1 MQSIKFFI
9 LITGILAYQ
18 SLIGQESNFRIYNKV
33 SEEGVIIS
41 RVVTYDSLDVMA
53 LKKGHLLY
61 ELLSNGKVIKSREL
75 HMGDTSQLR
84 ALLVKNPEY
93 YLNEMVE
100 VMLDPDQPTTI
111 DEAYP
116 FLIFLSFYTFEGAKW
131 MHKIQM
137 EFTLDS
143 MHKEE

>member
-1 MQSIKFFI
+1 MQFIKFFI
-9 LITGILAYQ
+9 LII
-18 SLIGQESNFRIYNKV
+18 SLIAYHSINGQESNFRIYNKV
-33 SEEGVIIS
+33 TEEGQIIS

-53 LKKGHLLY
+53 LKNGHLLY

-75 HMGDTSQLR
+75 HRGDTSQLR
-84 ALLVKNPEY
+84 AILVNNPEY

-100 VMLDPDQPTTI
+100 VALDPDEPTTI

-131 MHKIQM
+131 LGLGTEDESHP
-137 EFTLDS
+137 DS
-143 MHKEE
+143 NTR

>member
-1 MQSIKFFI
+1 MQSIKLFI
-9 LITGILAYQ
+9 FITGLFACQ
-18 SLIGQESNFRIYNKV
+18 LLIGQESNFRIYNKV
-33 SEEGVIIS
+33 TEDGQIIS

-61 ELLSNGKVIKSREL
+61 ELVSNGKVVKSREL
-75 HMGDTSQLR
+75 YRGDTSQLR

-100 VMLDPDQPTTI
+100 VALDPDEPTTI

-116 FLIFLSFYTFEGAKW
+116 FLIFLSFYTFEGA
-131 MHKIQM
+131 
-137 EFTLDS
+137 S
-143 MHKEE
+143 R

>member
-61 ELLSNGKVIKSREL
+61 EFLSNSKVLKYR
-75 HMGDTSQLR
+75 
-84 ALLVKNPEY
+84 
-93 YLNEMVE
+93 
-100 VMLDPDQPTTI
+100 
-111 DEAYP
+111 
-116 FLIFLSFYTFEGAKW
+116 
-131 MHKIQM
+131 
-137 EFTLDS
+137 
-143 MHKEE
+143 